1 MSKASSKASSRKAK
15 GELKPQGP
23 RGVAFDK
30 PTKIAARHAKR
41 FLWGDDQA
49 GWVSDW
55 IYGSSPKIHMMS
67 FAMNVGARFGNSP
80 DFKTYYNCAE
90 TYYCLKGEFTFQCPE
105 TGEVH
110 VLRKGDMLYF
120 PPNTWHWG
128 YNFGTEECRILESLT
143 PRRRRRSRPM
153 RSSSRWLKE
162 IAGHRAQPD
171 RQVRARQLQ
180 EQGARHPDPP
190 RRLRL
195 RDRSATSSR
204 CGSASACSTELL
216 TTCIVDLYPG
226 QKGEP
231 VSHPGDKV
239 LYVLEGQLN
248 IHIPGGEGEWWELT
262 EGDTAY
268 IPGGC
273 LHTFFNTSDA
283 RCEVSVQR
291 GAGLSLNSIQGEGDN
306 PPRFKRQEEKH
317 A

>member
-1 MSKASSKASSRKAK
+1 MKQATKKASGKKGA

-23 RGVAFDK
+23 RGVAYDR

-67 FAMNVGARFGNSP
+67 FSMNIGQMFGNSP

-90 TYYCLKGEFTFQCPE
+90 TYYCLKGEFTFHCPE

-110 VLRKGDMLYF
+110 VLRRGDMLYF

-143 PRRRRRSRPM
+143 PRLEDHIEAYAAKQPMLKEMRGIERGLIGGFVPRNYKSKARATLIRRGDYAFEVIGTKQPM
-153 RSSSRWLKE
+153 RVG
-162 IAGHRAQPD
+162 IG
-171 RQVRARQLQ
+171 V
-180 EQGARHPDPP
+180 
-190 RRLRL
+190 
-195 RDRSATSSR
+195 
-204 CGSASACSTELL
+204 STKLL
-216 TTCIVDLYPG
+216 TTCIADMYPG
-226 QKGEP
+226 QKAEP

-262 EGDTAY
+262 EGDTAF

-273 LHTFFNTSDA
+273 SHAYFNTSDA
-283 RCEVSVQR
+283 RCEFLFSVAPDYR
-291 GAGLSLNSIQGEGDN
+291 
-306 PPRFKRQEEKH
+306 
-317 A
+317 